1 MRRLAPLLASL
12 AGFALLSS
20 CYVTSQGLRYL
31 SIVASAKPAEEL
43 LADPTTDD
51 TTRRLLETALAAR
64 VYAIKVIGLKA
75 TRNYSSLAQVES
87 EHLVQVVQACK
98 ELAFER
104 YLWNFPFVGA
114 LPYKG
119 FFDEAQAT
127 KEADRVRALGYD
139 AIVRPSDAFSS
150 LGFLADPLFSFMKS
164 YSEYDVAELVIHEMT
179 HATIFLRGKNTGAF
193 NEELATFVG
202 RQGALDFLAQRHG
215 TDSGV
220 YAAALRSR
228 IDSRTFAT
236 YLRGTAELLD
246 AVYRSAEPESVKR
259 SEKARIIA
267 ARATRYRVLGSQ
279 LYPDESSAGWR
290 GYPMER
296 VDNALLDLYRLYE
309 GEPELYERCWRE
321 ACAADL
327 GIFIRLLK
335 TSKDPAAVIA
345 GYRRP

>member
-1 MRRLAPLLASL
+1 
-12 AGFALLSS
+12 
-20 CYVTSQGLRYL
+20 
-31 SIVASAKPAEEL
+31 
-43 LADPTTDD
+43 
-51 TTRRLLETALAAR
+51 
-64 VYAIKVIGLKA
+64 
-75 TRNYSSLAQVES
+75 VES

-104 YLWNFPFVGA
+104 YLWTFPIVGA

-119 FFDEAQAT
+119 FFYEAQAR
-127 KEADRVRALGYD
+127 KEAERVRALGYD
-139 AIVRPSDAFSS
+139 VIVRPSDAFSS

-164 YSEYDVAELVIHEMT
+164 YNEYDVAELVIHEMT
-179 HATIFLRGKNTGAF
+179 HATIFLRGKKTGAF

-202 RQGALDFLAQRHG
+202 RQGALDFVARRHG
-215 TDSGV
+215 SDSGV

-228 IDSRTFAT
+228 IDARTFAT

-279 LYPDESSAGWR
+279 LYPDESSTGWR
-290 GYPMER
+290 SYPMDK

-321 ACAADL
+321 ACGSDL
-327 GIFIRLLK
+327 GAFIRLLK
-335 TSKDPAAVIA
+335 SSKDPAAVIA